1 MSFWDKVKAD
11 LGKGLREGIEVVKE
25 GATFVKEKTE
35 ELTEEGKKRLK
46 LFELKAKARKEMT
59 ELGGHVYDLKSR
71 VKNPF
76 LDGKVK
82 TAVERI
88 KKLEDQIM
96 RLEGK
101 TKEAIKKI
109 PAKIKTK
116 KGGTTKRVK

>member
-1 MSFWDKVKAD
+1 MSLWNEVKAD
-11 LGKGLREGIEVVKE
+11 LEKGVKEGIEIIKE

-35 ELTEEGKKRLK
+35 EITEEGKKRLK
-46 LFELKAKARKEMT
+46 LFELKAKVRKEMT

-76 LDGKVK
+76 LDSKVK
-82 TAVERI
+82 TAMERI

-96 RLEGK
+96 KLEGK

-109 PAKIKTK
+109 PAKIKRKTGK
-116 KGGTTKRVK
+116 KVQ

>member
-1 MSFWDKVKAD
+1 MSFWKEVRAD
-11 LGKGLREGIEVVKE
+11 LEEGVKEGIEVIKE

-46 LFELKAKARKEMT
+46 LFELKAKVRKEMT
-59 ELGGHVYDLKSR
+59 ELGGQVYDLKFR
-71 VKNPF
+71 VKNP
-76 LDGKVK
+76 LGDSKVK
-82 TAVERI
+82 VVIERI

-116 KGGTTKRVK
+116 KGETTKRVK